1 MLAIE
6 KEGYSCLMTALATFT
21 ADKEGLFGQ
30 ACGEETEHRL
40 TKPGTPKTN
49 GMVVERANLT
59 IKSATIHRT
68 TYLSYGELSS
78 SSIRLS
84 SALQP
89 LPKTRKP
96 HERAE
101 SANPYGRLNQMVGNP
116 PRTFFKK
123 I

>member
-78 SSIRLS
+78 SLYDFLVHYNLCRRHGSLMKELKVRI
-84 SALQP
+84 P
-89 LPKTRKP
+89 
-96 HERAE
+96 
-101 SANPYGRLNQMVGNP
+101 MVA
-116 PRTFFKK
+116 
-123 I
+123 